1 MNVQLSKVVPS
12 QDGYYLMKFN
22 EAGGLHLVLI
32 QTQLDGQRV
41 IMPQLHQ
48 KKQIIIHI
56 NDNHGPLLSE
66 AFFSIHPIIVT
77 LV

>member
-1 MNVQLSKVVPS
+1 MNVQMTHEIPL

-22 EAGGLHLVLI
+22 HSGGLHLVLI
-32 QTQLDGQRV
+32 QTQLDKTRV
-41 IMPQLHQ
+41 IIPQTHT
-48 KKQIIIHI
+48 KKQLIIQI

-66 AFFSIHPIIVT
+66 AYFSVEPILVT

>member
-1 MNVQLSKVVPS
+1 MNIQLTHDIPS

-22 EAGGLHLVLI
+22 CSGGLHLVLI
-32 QTQLDGQRV
+32 QTQIDKTRV
-41 IMPQLHQ
+41 IIPQSHN
-48 KKQIIIHI
+48 KKQISIQI

-66 AFFSIHPIIVT
+66 AYYSIEPIIVT